1 MKIWD
6 VYKTESRWRQ
16 SSDTYV
22 RVLEIFK
29 PWTYQY
35 SWEKEKHSEL
45 KWVKWIFIKYERCN
59 NSKFDYCY
67 TNYMKRT
74 DFLYNFKIRLWKTS

>member
-6 VYKTESRWRQ
+6 IYKTESKSRQ
-16 SSDTYV
+16 DNVVYV
-22 RVLEIFK
+22 RIIDIFK

-35 SWEKEKHSEL
+35 NFEKEKLWSDW
-45 KWVKWIFIKYERCN
+45 KSIKWIFVKYERSDN
-59 NSKFDYCY
+59 LKFEYIY

-74 DFLYNFKIRLWKTS
+74 DFLYNFKKINL